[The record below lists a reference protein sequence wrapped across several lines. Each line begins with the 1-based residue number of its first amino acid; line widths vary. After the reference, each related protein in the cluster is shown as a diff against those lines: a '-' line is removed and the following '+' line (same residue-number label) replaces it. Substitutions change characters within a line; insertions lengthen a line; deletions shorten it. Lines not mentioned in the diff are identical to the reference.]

1 MTTTSVKLQSNI
13 AQKLEDISRRSGIEK
28 DELINTVLARQ
39 LAAVGTYFT
48 ADIDDDSLKA
58 AQEALAGYAAEAE
71 YDDEQEILDDIS

>member
-1 MTTTSVKLQSNI
+1 MATTSVNLQSNI
-13 AQKLEDISRRSGIEK
+13 AEKLEDISRRSGVGK

-39 LAAVGTYFT
+39 LSAVGSYFT

-58 AQEALAGYAAEAE
+58 AQEALAGYATEAG